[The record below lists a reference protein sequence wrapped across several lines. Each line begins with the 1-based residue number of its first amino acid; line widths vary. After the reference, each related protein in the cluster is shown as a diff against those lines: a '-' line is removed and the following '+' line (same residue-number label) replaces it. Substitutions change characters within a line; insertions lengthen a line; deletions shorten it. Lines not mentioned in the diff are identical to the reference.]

1 MPVIALCSRQGWAVI
16 QDASG
21 HSKHGTAALTVS
33 GCRSVS
39 IDSNG
44 PHVSLISLK
53 DVIVMVD
60 GNHIMITSVSDVQC
74 AGKLSG
80 AINP

>member
-16 QDASG
+16 RDASD
-21 HSKHGTAALTVS
+21 HSKLGTAAITVP

-39 IDSNG
+39 VDSNS

-53 DVIVMVD
+53 VVIIMVD
-60 GNHIMITSVSDVQC
+60 GNHIVITSVSDVQYV
-74 AGKLSG
+74 GKLSG